1 MNYSMQQIRNF
12 NEDFNSI
19 LNLYPER
26 IACEVING
34 EELIVTYNDLD
45 KLIYFAKNLNLMPLA
60 GISKIKTICCNES
73 GNYAIHKIII
83 YLQGPTHS
91 SKKKGIQS
99 IENADPHKQKIR
111 KKSYKIQLA

>member
-1 MNYSMQQIRNF
+1 MQQIRNF

-45 KLIYFAKNLNLMPLA
+45 ILIKKTLSLFSEL
-60 GISKIKTICCNES
+60 KINNNAMICSILPN
-73 GNYAIHKIII
+73 
-83 YLQGPTHS
+83 
-91 SKKKGIQS
+91 S
-99 IENADPHKQKIR
+99 IEQ
-111 KKSYKIQLA
+111 

>member
-1 MNYSMQQIRNF
+1 MQQIRNF

-45 KLIYFAKNLNLMPLA
+45 IRVDNSAYTAEFRK
-60 GISKIKTICCNES
+60 KIKEGVTN
-73 GNYAIHKIII
+73 
-83 YLQGPTHS
+83 
-91 SKKKGIQS
+91 SKDFFQS
-99 IENADPHKQKIR
+99 FLH
-111 KKSYKIQLA
+111 